1 MAHPLVHLIA
11 RMVVH
16 LEATAVRYAQRRR
29 EPGRRTIEAHAQKP
43 RRQSIGGGAA
53 RRRHEGTISRKLLLP
68 VESAALSWRTRRAA
82 MTPMADVM
90 MPLVTAVE
98 MSYLPASC
106 RFPDFERR

>member
-1 MAHPLVHLIA
+1 
-11 RMVVH
+11 
-16 LEATAVRYAQRRR
+16 
-29 EPGRRTIEAHAQKP
+29 
-43 RRQSIGGGAA
+43 
-53 RRRHEGTISRKLLLP
+53 
-68 VESAALSWRTRRAA
+68 